1 MRQPAME
8 KVFDI
13 EVNSTVTSKA
23 PGTCRTDGGGLLSS
37 KYTSA

>member
-13 EVNSTVTSKA
+13 EVNSTVTSMA
-23 PGTCRTDGGGLLSS
+23 PGTCSTDGGGSLS
-37 KYTSA
+37 KYNSA